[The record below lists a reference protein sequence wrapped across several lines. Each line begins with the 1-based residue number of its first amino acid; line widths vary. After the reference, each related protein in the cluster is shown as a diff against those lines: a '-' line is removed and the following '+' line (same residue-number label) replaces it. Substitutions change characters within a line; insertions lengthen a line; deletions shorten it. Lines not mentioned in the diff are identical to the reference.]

1 MLKQNGSSR
10 NWYMLLVIK
19 VPKNWKAF
27 NFVIA
32 FWAFHFIWLKLGGI
46 SRNSWTKFTVRVPYW
61 SKVLP
66 KYLSLQGIWPFKI
79 FDPLKYLSP
88 SDLLP
93 CDIRGAGRGEPKYL
107 AQNIWTKIFV
117 PETFVPKWFA
127 TLWRQGCWQ
136 GFCPHSLFFL
146 QFWLITR
153 GAGNE
158 WG

>member
-19 VPKNWKAF
+19 VPKNWKAC

-32 FWAFHFIWLKLGGI
+32 FWAFHFIWLKLGGM
-46 SRNSWTKFTVRVPYW
+46 SRNCWTKFAVRVPYW

-88 SDLLP
+88 ISLLP
-93 CDIRGAGRGEPKYL
+93 CDVRGAGRDEPKYLDQIIGPKYLSPRHLSPSGLLPCDVRGAGRGSAPTACSSY
-107 AQNIWTKIFV
+107 N
-117 PETFVPKWFA
+117 
-127 TLWRQGCWQ
+127 
-136 GFCPHSLFFL
+136 SD
-146 QFWLITR
+146 
-153 GAGNE
+153 
-158 WG
+158 

>member
-19 VPKNWKAF
+19 VPK
-27 NFVIA
+27 IGP
-32 FWAFHFIWLKLGGI
+32 FISCLKLRGMSLKFLNKVAFKGPLLEQ
-46 SRNSWTKFTVRVPYW
+46 SVTKIFVTPRDLTLQNIWPSEIFVTKWFAALWRQGCW
-61 SKVLP
+61 QGWAQIFGP
-66 KYLSLQGIWPFKI
+66 KYLNQI
-79 FDPLKYLSP
+79 FGP
-88 SDLLP
+88 
-93 CDIRGAGRGEPKYL
+93 
-107 AQNIWTKIFV
+107 NIWTKIFV